1 MLKRGGMLTNRTLTA
16 NERILIHL
24 RESSPLRDAMDAPYT
39 LTQHG
44 ISESVGMR
52 VNHVSRAMKTLA
64 KENFVEET
72 SGRVRG
78 EVRKRKVY
86 SLTERGASK
95 AQELRNG
102 ILDMMVVL
110 RKDGSS
116 REMTV
121 EDVIQRL
128 GGVPTAA
135 ILSKVDSEGI
145 VDVSTKKSS
154 KKLVTLSRGL
164 PRKGPFYGREGEM
177 AVLEEWLSSR
187 EENTLSLAGAKG
199 IGKTSLAINAYEQWT
214 HHMNTFWFTF
224 QEWDTTDSFLEALS
238 NFLVDMGRTEL
249 RDYLNST
256 KKVDMWEVSGW
267 IERSLGEDENVLF
280 LDEAPIMGRSL
291 ESLLQMMI
299 ETVGRTKNT
308 KMLITQDTRKI
319 PNRKSLVAREIMVE
333 IDLLGLDKKSCEK
346 LLSKKIDNTEF
357 EKIYRLTEGNPLH
370 MMLIESGKL
379 EELIDTKD
387 YTPEELALLKYMKVI
402 KDIR

>member
-24 RESSPLRDAMDAPYT
+24 KESSPLRDAMDAPYT

-72 SGRVRG
+72 TGRVRG

-86 SLTERGASK
+86 NLTERGASK
-95 AQELRNG
+95 AQELKNG
-102 ILDMMVVL
+102 ISDMIVIL
-110 RKDGSS
+110 KKEDSS
-116 REMTV
+116 SEMAV
-121 EDVIQRL
+121 EDVIDKL

-135 ILSKVDSEGI
+135 ILNKVDSDGV
-145 VDVSTKKSS
+145 VDISTKTKS
-154 KKLVTLSRGL
+154 KKLVTLSRGV
-164 PRKGPFYGREGEM
+164 PRIGAFYGREGEM
-177 AVLEEWLSSR
+177 AVLEEWLNSR

-199 IGKTSLAINAYEQWT
+199 IGKTSLAVHAYEQWT
-214 HHMNTFWFTF
+214 SNMNTFWFTF

-238 NFLVDMGRTEL
+238 NFLVDMARTEL

-267 IERSLGEDENVLF
+267 IERGLGEDETVLF
-280 LDEAPIMGRSL
+280 LDEAPTVGKSM

-299 ETVGRTKNT
+299 ETVGRTKNA
-308 KMLITQDTRKI
+308 KMIITQDRRKI

-333 IDLLGLDKKSCEK
+333 IDLLGLDKLSCEQ

-357 EKIYRLTEGNPLH
+357 DKIYRLTEGNPLH

-402 KDIR
+402 KDIK